1 MYTINQRNGHTNT
14 QTLMVFASDFKSLF
28 NKMIMRP
35 DAKYPIT
42 KKMVAKDVTQFI
54 IRIEVKENS

>member
-1 MYTINQRNGHTNT
+1 
-14 QTLMVFASDFKSLF
+14 MVFASDFKSLF